1 LKKLK
6 RLISYVL
13 ITCLAGILGVFLVA
27 PTSHANTPLVCN
39 MSTVTGDDDG
49 SFPMTLPFSLQ
60 LGNTN
65 YNQIYYS
72 TNGLMSFGRPD
83 GNFSSYPSTPSVTLA
98 GRDWV
103 SFGPGAYT
111 SYGYN
116 QDSFC
121 IEWSVRPFPQS
132 SGPLTQIRL
141 VVNVFPNGGWHGE
154 ITTLG
159 WIPPDIRRGIV
170 WEQNGTPL
178 PIGAA
183 FDVNGG
189 VPIEVP
195 PAPPP
200 TSFTQPPVIP
210 TQCWNGS
217 TVYAPATCPPV
228 PPDIVCWDSSTVPWN
243 GTCPTE
249 PPPIQ
254 CWNGTS
260 VPWNG
265 TCPTEPVF
273 VCWNGSIVHYES
285 DCLPIPPPITCWD
298 GSVISWNQTCP
309 QVPPLVECWDGSEVN
324 WNEQCPP
331 VPPTTP
337 EGAYVIQEG
346 SVLNVLA
353 PDNKKVLSVF
363 GYYGDPNDG
372 SRGQDV
378 SSILSTLLVGQTS
391 AIIEVSNSTF
401 ENDPAPGT
409 PKVLIILIS
418 YEDIPVEPS
427 PTASPEPQPSESQT
441 PTLEPSPQPTEPS
454 PQPSETFEPP
464 LEPSPNPTPSESESV
479 VPEPQPSQTQSP
491 EPEPSSPSEP
501 APSPE
506 ESPTPDPSPEATDP
520 PSDNN
525 ITETTDEEI
534 GSFVDSFTE
543 SGSISDAETEQLI
556 DNFLTDGFISE
567 DEVSGLLDSL
577 TEDGVLT
584 EDEKELLVDVIL
596 EQADGNAI
604 STELINELGL
614 DYEDLPDDQPVMLDN
629 GVILF
634 AEVADALE
642 IFENPSE
649 ILGAIFTDP
658 SKALTAVANIG
669 ADMTPEQR
677 KESQTI
683 VVASIIVGQVIST
696 TNLITGRIR

>member
-1 LKKLK
+1 MGELKKFK
-6 RLISYVL
+6 KFISYVL
-13 ITCLAGILGVFLVA
+13 ASSLLFVGGSFFIATS
-27 PTSHANTPLVCN
+27 SHATPLTCN

-121 IEWSVRPFPQS
+121 IEWSVRPFPES

-195 PAPPP
+195 PAPAP

-228 PPDIVCWDSSTVPWN
+228 PPDITCWNGEIVPWN
-243 GTCPTE
+243 GSCQQV
-249 PPPIQ
+249 PPPIE

-260 VPWNG
+260 VNWNAQ
-265 TCPTEPVF
+265 CPTRTL
-273 VCWNGSIVHYES
+273 N
-285 DCLPIPPPITCWD
+285 PPSNVIGEVRADGVYVSWD
-298 GSVISWNQTCP
+298 PPYDPFTSVEAYAISW
-309 QVPPLVECWDGSEVN
+309 
-324 WNEQCPP
+324 QCNGCAGYGWSSIN
-331 VPPTTP
+331 T
-337 EGAYVIQEG
+337 
-346 SVLNVLA
+346 SVLI
-353 PDNKKVLSVF
+353 PF
-363 GYYGDPNDG
+363 
-372 SRGQDV
+372 
-378 SSILSTLLVGQTS
+378 
-391 AIIEVSNSTF
+391 STF
-401 ENDPAPGT
+401 DYTGGT
-409 PKVLIILIS
+409 GREYTFLVRADNNTTATYSSNTVGPTLFVQ
-418 YEDIPVEPS
+418 EPI
-427 PTASPEPQPSESQT
+427 ASPEPQPSVSPE
-441 PTLEPSPQPTEPS
+441 PTVEPS
-454 PQPSETFEPP
+454 PQPSE
-464 LEPSPNPTPSESESV
+464 PSPQPSEPVVQPSETSSPSPTPSLSPSV
-479 VPEPQPSQTQSP
+479 SPLQPTVPVVTPSPTPEPETSSP
-491 EPEPSSPSEP
+491 EPLVPDLDESPS
-501 APSPE
+501 
-506 ESPTPDPSPEATDP
+506 PDPSPSSTDLP
-520 PSDNN
+520 FDND
-525 ITETTDEEI
+525 I
-534 GSFVDSFTE
+534 
-543 SGSISDAETEQLI
+543 
-556 DNFLTDGFISE
+556 TDGLTAEEAIALE
-567 DEVSGLLDSL
+567 ELL
-577 TEDGVLT
+577 TEYGPMD
-584 EDEKELLVDVIL
+584 
-596 EQADGNAI
+596 AI
-604 STELINELGL
+604 SFEDFAASGL
-614 DYEDLPDDQPVMLDN
+614 DYENLPPDQPVMLEN
-629 GVILF
+629 GVILT
-634 AEVADALE
+634 AEVADAIE
-642 IFENPSE
+642 IFEDPSE
-649 ILGAIFTDP
+649 LLLTVLTDP
-658 SKALTAVANIG
+658 GKALKAFANVG

-677 KESQTI
+677 KESQTV
-683 VVASIIVGQVIST
+683 VVASIIVGQIIST

>member
-13 ITCLAGILGVFLVA
+13 ITCLAGILGIFLVA
-27 PTSHANTPLVCN
+27 PVSHANTPLVCN

-83 GNFSSYPSTPSVTLA
+83 GNFWSYPQTPSVTLA

-116 QDSFC
+116 ENSFC

-195 PAPPP
+195 PAPAP
-200 TSFTQPPVIP
+200 TSFTQPPAIP
-210 TQCWNGS
+210 IQCWNGS

-228 PPDIVCWDSSTVPWN
+228 PPDITCWNGEIVPWN
-243 GTCPTE
+243 GSCQQV
-249 PPPIQ
+249 PPPIE

-260 VPWNG
+260 VNWNAQ
-265 TCPTEPVF
+265 CPTRTL
-273 VCWNGSIVHYES
+273 N
-285 DCLPIPPPITCWD
+285 PPSNVIGEVRADGVYVSWD
-298 GSVISWNQTCP
+298 PPYDPFTSVEAYAISW
-309 QVPPLVECWDGSEVN
+309 
-324 WNEQCPP
+324 QCNGCAGYGWSSIN
-331 VPPTTP
+331 T
-337 EGAYVIQEG
+337 
-346 SVLNVLA
+346 SVLI
-353 PDNKKVLSVF
+353 PF
-363 GYYGDPNDG
+363 
-372 SRGQDV
+372 
-378 SSILSTLLVGQTS
+378 
-391 AIIEVSNSTF
+391 STF
-401 ENDPAPGT
+401 DYTGGT
-409 PKVLIILIS
+409 GREYTFSVRADNNTTATYSSNTVGPTLFVQ
-418 YEDIPVEPS
+418 EPI
-427 PTASPEPQPSESQT
+427 ASPEPQPSVSPE
-441 PTLEPSPQPTEPS
+441 PTVEPSPQPIEPS
-454 PQPSETFEPP
+454 PMPSEPVVLPSEN
-464 LEPSPNPTPSESESV
+464 PSPIPVPSF
-479 VPEPQPSQTQSP
+479 
-491 EPEPSSPSEP
+491 SSPSEYP
-501 APSPE
+501 WQPEGPVAVPSLDPE
-506 ESPTPDPSPEATDP
+506 PEISFPELLTPDPIESSFPDLDL
-520 PSDNN
+520 PSIDLPSNN
-525 ITETTDEEI
+525 VITEITDTEI
-534 GSFVDSFTE
+534 DTFVENFTQ
-543 SGSISDAETEQLI
+543 SGTISDIETEQLI
-556 DNFLTDGFISE
+556 NIFLGDGFISE
-567 DEVSGLLDSL
+567 DEVSGLSDSL
-577 TEDGVLT
+577 NEDGVLT
-584 EDEKELLVDVIL
+584 EDERELLVDVIL

-604 STELINELGL
+604 STELIDELGL

-649 ILGAIFTDP
+649 ILGAVFTDP
-658 SKALTAVANIG
+658 GKALTAVANIG

-677 KESQTI
+677 EESQTV
-683 VVASIIVGQVIST
+683 VVASIIVGQIIST